1 MSLLLQFLNNGGQLI
16 NITTQNDIEV
26 RILSLFI
33 CWLSNVVDIVMLNWC
48 CDVSSE

>member
-33 CWLSNVVDIVMLNWC
+33 CRLSNEVDVAMLYWC
-48 CDVSSE
+48 LDVSIE